1 MDTNKWKSVAVR
13 IEDYKILQAFCEQKY
28 RKPAAMIGKLVND
41 GGALDNPS
49 LKDFKMKMNPVQIRE
64 VKGV

>member
-41 GGALDNPS
+41 YVSFQAKKENISVD
-49 LKDFKMKMNPVQIRE
+49 KFKEKLLNSS
-64 VKGV
+64 

>member
-28 RKPAAMIGKLVND
+28 RKPAAMIGKLVIDYVSFQAKKENISVD
-41 GGALDNPS
+41 
-49 LKDFKMKMNPVQIRE
+49 KFKEKLLNSS
-64 VKGV
+64 